1 MILANDHYM
10 NRIIWSPMSQL
21 RCFVCLLNLYLVFC
35 MWMQAMKISSIIC
48 MAGWL
53 AVYLSSVCIFAIFF
67 NLAFT
72 NLWMNIFSLMFLNHL
87 IFFFSFWQGSL
98 LLDFGRFLTGYGIGI
113 LSYVVCFY
121 CSFNIFTLI
130 IYELYAFQK

>member
-87 IFFFSFWQGSL
+87 IFFFFFFLFLVGIFIARFWKIFNRIWDWYSFLCGML
-98 LLDFGRFLTGYGIGI
+98 LLLF
-113 LSYVVCFY
+113 
-121 CSFNIFTLI
+121 
-130 IYELYAFQK
+130 